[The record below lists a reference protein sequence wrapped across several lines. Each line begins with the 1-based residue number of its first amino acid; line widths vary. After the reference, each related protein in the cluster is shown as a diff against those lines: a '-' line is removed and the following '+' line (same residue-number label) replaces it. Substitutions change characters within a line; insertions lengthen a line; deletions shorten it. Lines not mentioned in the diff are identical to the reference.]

1 MTTNNEYYKTIYEN
15 VIGTTVS
22 ETHSDNWYLKRIA
35 EKICNTTYSVTKC
48 NGKYLKDIAEKEWDT
63 TYPGNHFNNFYL
75 HKWAE
80 KIEGETLPM
89 DFDNHFL
96 EIIADG
102 IAVTTSIK
110 LEPLTSQITYGS
122 TVTLTVTLLDAERQP
137 ISGET
142 VTLYEGETSKGTG
155 TTGSDGETD
164 ITVSGLNVGT
174 HTLKA
179 TYDEYTSNNVTVTVN
194 KIVPTITASA
204 DDDSVVWGENI
215 VLEGVL
221 SVGSGET
228 VKLYDGVT
236 LIDDDITTTT
246 DGVFTKTI
254 SQATVGNHSYSFVY
268 DGDATHESV
277 TSDSVLVTV
286 TKKPTVL
293 DIDVPL
299 ILVYDDSFNISGNL
313 SDGTNAISGASIG
326 LKVGSTIVESIN
338 TDSNGDVA
346 FTHTPV
352 TMGTHTFQLVYA
364 GDEHYDGAS
373 STAVQRNI
381 EKETTVLSD
390 IVPATSS
397 VNISIDESL
406 TISGT
411 LTDNDSPQNPIANA
425 SILIK
430 VNDVTLT
437 TLTTDSDG
445 DFTGSV
451 SGATLGMGTH
461 SLEIRFAET
470 ANYATT
476 FVSKEIVVGGGT
488 LSFSASPS
496 ILSYADGDTATLTAT
511 LTAGGVGVSGE
522 AIVFE
527 DTNATP
533 ILEDLV
539 IPNVPDENTY
549 QIGSKW
555 KLIATGHNGSQI
567 DMYDSS
573 GRNIIRVVPITG
585 GYTITRGGATAVDLT
600 GSVLYYD
607 NGLFYTDTGDST
619 DTSSICI
626 LSQIKFMVYVE
637 IEELTP
643 ILGVDVTD
651 SSGVATGEYVSAGS
665 GDVVVGASVLRSS
678 VTETFTVE
686 DCVDTIL
693 GGTDQSSK
701 FGSSIGLRNSG
712 TGNITYDSTN
722 QYYVTNLTKKGSEA
736 FVPINSANG
745 LDDVLIEFDGFL
757 PTPSSSLTS
766 FLALGVY
773 HDSNNWA
780 RLGEKAT
787 LSSGS
792 PFEYGINN
800 NGSYSESDIS
810 GATTQSGVWLHLK
823 FKITNN
829 TIQRQAYNGTTLV
842 FEETRTYSSSWFDNT
857 TKYGFNLLWTTAW
870 KSYIKN
876 IKIKPL

>member
-1 MTTNNEYYKTIYEN
+1 MTTNNEYYKTIFEK
-15 VIGTTVS
+15 VTGTTVTG
-22 ETHSDNWYLKRIA
+22 THSDNYYLHGIA
-35 EKICNTTYSVTKC
+35 EKICDTTYSVTKC
-48 NGKYLKDIAEKEWDT
+48 NGKYLKDIAESQCST
-63 TYPGNHFNNFYL
+63 TYTGNHFNNYYL
-75 HKWAE
+75 HDWAE
-80 KIEGETLPM
+80 EIAGETLPM
-89 DFDNHFL
+89 NFDNHFL

-142 VTLYEGETSKGTG
+142 VTIYEGETSKGTG
-155 TTGSDGETD
+155 TTGSDGEAE

-194 KIVPTITASA
+194 KIIPTITASA

-236 LIDDDITTTT
+236 LIDDNITTTT
-246 DGVFTKTI
+246 DGAFTKTI

-277 TSDSVLVTV
+277 TSDSVSVTV

-397 VNISIDESL
+397 VNMSIDESL

-437 TLTTDSDG
+437 TLTTDSNG

-461 SLEIRFAET
+461 SFEIRFAET

-476 FVSKEIVVGGGT
+476 FVSREIVVAGGT

-496 ILSYADGDTATLTAT
+496 ILSYADSDTATLTAT
-511 LTAGGVGVSGE
+511 LTAGGVGVSDE

-539 IPNVPDENTY
+539 ITTVPDQNVY
-549 QIGSKW
+549 NIGSKW
-555 KLIATGHNGSQI
+555 KLIATGQNSSQI
-567 DMYDSS
+567 DIYDSGS
-573 GRNIIRVVPITG
+573 NFIRIAPG
-585 GYTITRGGATAVDLT
+585 NSSYTIKLASPGTDTTLN

-607 NGLFYTDTGDST
+607 DGVFYTDTGDSL
-619 DTSSICI
+619 DTSSYAVV
-626 LSQIKFMVYVE
+626 SQIKFMVYVE

-651 SSGVATGEYVSAGS
+651 NSGVATGEYVSAGS

-678 VTETFTVE
+678 VTERYDIEDCKYWNDGSSVGSLQIDSGASVTSNGEYITILSTSNEKYIYLPVTLANSDNWEFSTTIARKDSNKVIGGIFNDASYYYTSDTTDGRYRYSVGDGNVLHSKYASVE
-686 DCVDTIL
+686 DVITVRRENGVTKLFVNDV
-693 GGTDQSSK
+693 
-701 FGSSIGLRNSG
+701 SG
-712 TGNITYDSTN
+712 NAHTVNH
-722 QYYVTNLTKKGSEA
+722 K
-736 FVPINSANG
+736 
-745 LDDVLIEFDGFL
+745 
-757 PTPSSSLTS
+757 TS
-766 FLALGVY
+766 FKCGY
-773 HDSNNWA
+773 Y
-780 RLGEKAT
+780 T
-787 LSSGS
+787 
-792 PFEYGINN
+792 Y
-800 NGSYSESDIS
+800 
-810 GATTQSGVWLHLK
+810 
-823 FKITNN
+823 
-829 TIQRQAYNGTTLV
+829 AYPQ
-842 FEETRTYSSSWFDNT
+842 
-857 TKYGFNLLWTTAW
+857 
-870 KSYIKN
+870 YIKN
-876 IKIKPL
+876 IKLKTL